1 MEPPPGFGEPP
12 DRARWSWRRRI
23 TFAVSSLLFAL
34 VPLGIGAGLYRS
46 SGDVTNLVFDV
57 LMMTA
62 WVTSPSD
69 RPPEPVGV
77 GTPMP
82 DGTPAP
88 EAPRFEAS
96 QLDVPEWSSK
106 ERVNIILLGTDR
118 RDNEPDVTR
127 TDTLLIVSIDPVT
140 KSAGVLSLPRDLW
153 VNIPGYGFERVNTA
167 FEIGEFQ
174 KKGGGPA
181 LLRKTIEGLLGVPI
195 HHYALVGF
203 TGFRK
208 VVDQLGGVVV
218 DVERPFRD
226 DEFPS
231 GNYGTRRILFQT
243 GLQVLDGETALWF
256 VRSRHADSDFGRNRR
271 QRQFLLAVRQQAL
284 QLNMITKAP
293 AMLSSIMDSVKTDLR
308 TTEILS
314 LARVAKDVETS
325 KLVSRAVD
333 ETMVNPWMTPGGA
346 AVLLPEPA
354 AIRQVVREVFGS
366 PGKLPTLPVMRAPPV
381 VSTPDV
387 LNAPIAVNPVSS
399 TPGGATATPM
409 DLSGSRSGSFFIT
422 PSVVPA
428 RVPPSVTP
436 VNLLRGPSTVTPV
449 ASGGAVTG
457 VGAGTG
463 TVPQATASPGAIG
476 ARGVETPSGP
486 TTGPAGTVV
495 RGPAMPAGTV
505 MVTVITSNAGTQNP
519 IGGAVVPPT
528 PVATLPLGP
537 TSAPVVST
545 RQPTV
550 APTTAPT
557 TAPNTVATPAA
568 TPAATPVATPVVAVP
583 TVTAPVPV
591 APTVNVP
598 PTAVPRSPTPAS
610 R

>member
-23 TFAVSSLLFAL
+23 TFAVSSLLFVL

-62 WVTSPSD
+62 WITSPAE
-69 RPPEPVGV
+69 RPPEAVGV

-82 DGTPAP
+82 EGTPAP
-88 EAPRFEAS
+88 QAPRFEAS

-226 DEFPS
+226 DEFPQ
-231 GNYGTRRILFQT
+231 GNYGTRRIIFQT

-293 AMLSSIMDSVKTDLR
+293 AMLSSIMESVRTDLR

-325 KLVSRAVD
+325 RLVSRAID
-333 ETMVNPWMTPGGA
+333 ESMVNPWMTPGGA

-354 AIRQVVREVFGS
+354 AIRQVVQEVFGT
-366 PGKLPTLPVMRAPPV
+366 PGKLPTLPVMRAPAV
-381 VSTPDV
+381 VSTPDMA
-387 LNAPIAVNPVSS
+387 NAPIAVNPVSS
-399 TPGGATATPM
+399 TPGGPTATPM
-409 DLSGSRSGSFFIT
+409 DLPGSRSASFFVT
-422 PSVVPA
+422 PSIVPTRMPA
-428 RVPPSVTP
+428 SVTP
-436 VNLLRGPSTVTPV
+436 VNLLRGPLTVTPV
-449 ASGGAVTG
+449 GSGAAVTG
-457 VGAGTG
+457 MGAGTG
-463 TVPQATASPGAIG
+463 SIPVATASPGAVG
-476 ARGVETPSGP
+476 TRGVATPGGTP
-486 TTGPAGTVV
+486 PGAPGPAGTVA
-495 RGPAMPAGTV
+495 RGLVLPAGTV
-505 MVTVITSNAGTQNP
+505 AVTVVTTNAGSQNP
-519 IGGAVVPPT
+519 AGGAVVPPT
-528 PVATLPLGP
+528 AVATLPLVP
-537 TSAPVVST
+537 TGVPVVPT
-545 RQPTV
+545 RL
-550 APTTAPT
+550 PTTAPT
-557 TAPNTVATPAA
+557 TAPTTVPSAVATPAGA
-568 TPAATPVATPVVAVP
+568 VPPVTVAATPVPAV
-583 TVTAPVPV
+583 T
-591 APTVNVP
+591 VP
-598 PTAVPRSPTPAS
+598 PTAVPRSPTPTS
-610 R
+610 P

>member
-23 TFAVSSLLFAL
+23 TFAVSSLLFIL

-69 RPPEPVGV
+69 RPPGPVGV

-333 ETMVNPWMTPGGA
+333 ESMVNPWMTPGGA

-354 AIRQVVREVFGS
+354 AIRQVVQEVFGT

-409 DLSGSRSGSFFIT
+409 DLPGSRSGSFFIT
-422 PSVVPA
+422 PSVVPT
-428 RVPPSVTP
+428 RVPASVTP

-449 ASGGAVTG
+449 SSGGAVTG
-457 VGAGTG
+457 MGAGTG
-463 TVPQATASPGAIG
+463 TVPQATASPGAVG
-476 ARGVETPSGP
+476 TRGVETPLGI

-495 RGPAMPAGTV
+495 RGPVMAAGTV
-505 MVTVITSNAGTQNP
+505 VVTVVTSNAGTQNP
-519 IGGAVVPPT
+519 VGGAVVPPT
-528 PVATLPLGP
+528 AVATLPLGP
-537 TSAPVVST
+537 TSVPAVST
-545 RQPTV
+545 RVPTV
-550 APTTAPT
+550 APTTV
-557 TAPNTVATPAA
+557 PNS
-568 TPAATPVATPVVAVP
+568 VATPVVAVP

>member
-23 TFAVSSLLFAL
+23 TFAMVSLLFVL
-34 VPLGIGAGLYRS
+34 VPIGIGAGLYRA

-69 RPPEPVGV
+69 RPPEPVGA

-82 DGTPAP
+82 EGTPAP

-153 VNIPGYGFERVNTA
+153 VNIPGYGYERINSA

-231 GNYGTRRILFQT
+231 GNFGTRRILFQT
-243 GLQVLDGETALWF
+243 GLQVLDGETALWY

-293 AMLSSIMDSVKTDLR
+293 AMLSSLMDSVKTDLR

-354 AIRQVVREVFGS
+354 AIRQVVQEVFGT
-366 PGKLPTLPVMRAPPV
+366 PAKLPMLPVMRAPPV

-387 LNAPIAVNPVSS
+387 LNAPIAINPVSS
-399 TPGGATATPM
+399 TPGGPTATPM
-409 DLSGSRSGSFFIT
+409 DLPGSRSASFFVT
-422 PSVVPA
+422 PSVVPTRMPA
-428 RVPPSVTP
+428 SVTP
-436 VNLLRGPSTVTPV
+436 VNLLRGPLTVTPV
-449 ASGGAVTG
+449 GSGAAVTG
-457 VGAGTG
+457 MGTG
-463 TVPQATASPGAIG
+463 TGTIPMATSSPNAVGTRSVA
-476 ARGVETPSGP
+476 TPAG
-486 TTGPAGTVV
+486 TVTGPAGTVV
-495 RGPAMPAGTV
+495 RGPALPAGTV
-505 MVTVITSNAGTQNP
+505 VVTVVTSNAGSQSP
-519 IGGAVVPPT
+519 AGGAVAPPT
-528 PVATLPLGP
+528 AVATLPLGP
-537 TSAPVVST
+537 TNVPVVPT
-545 RQPTV
+545 RLPTV
-550 APTTAPT
+550 VPTTVPS
-557 TAPNTVATPAA
+557 TVATPA
-568 TPAATPVATPVVAVP
+568 
-583 TVTAPVPV
+583 VPV
-591 APTVNVP
+591 APVTVPATPVQAVSVP
-598 PTAVPRSPTPAS
+598 PTAVPRSPTPTS

>member
-354 AIRQVVREVFGS
+354 AIRQVVREVFGT

-422 PSVVPA
+422 PSVVPT

-463 TVPQATASPGAIG
+463 TVPQATASPGAVG

-505 MVTVITSNAGTQNP
+505 MVTVVTSNAGTQNP

-557 TAPNTVATPAA
+557 TAPNTVATP
-568 TPAATPVATPVVAVP
+568 VATPVVAVP
-583 TVTAPVPV
+583 AVTAPATV

>member
-568 TPAATPVATPVVAVP
+568 TPVATPVVAVP

>member
-23 TFAVSSLLFAL
+23 TFAVSSLLFVL

-62 WVTSPSD
+62 WITSPAE
-69 RPPEPVGV
+69 RPPEAVGV

-82 DGTPAP
+82 EGTPAP
-88 EAPRFEAS
+88 QAPRFEAS

-226 DEFPS
+226 DEFPQ
-231 GNYGTRRILFQT
+231 GNYGTRRIIFQT

-293 AMLSSIMDSVKTDLR
+293 AMLSSIMESVRTDLR

-325 KLVSRAVD
+325 RLVSRAID
-333 ETMVNPWMTPGGA
+333 ESMVNPWMTPGGA

-354 AIRQVVREVFGS
+354 AIRQVVQEVFGT
-366 PGKLPTLPVMRAPPV
+366 PGKLPTLPVMRAPAV
-381 VSTPDV
+381 VSTPDMA
-387 LNAPIAVNPVSS
+387 NAPIAVNPVSS
-399 TPGGATATPM
+399 TPGGPTATPM
-409 DLSGSRSGSFFIT
+409 DLPGSRSASFFVT
-422 PSVVPA
+422 PSIVPTRMPA
-428 RVPPSVTP
+428 SVTP
-436 VNLLRGPSTVTPV
+436 VNLLRGPLTGTPV
-449 ASGGAVTG
+449 GSGAAVTG
-457 VGAGTG
+457 MGAGTG
-463 TVPQATASPGAIG
+463 SIPVATASPGAVG
-476 ARGVETPSGP
+476 TRGVATPGGTP
-486 TTGPAGTVV
+486 PGAPGPAGTVA
-495 RGPAMPAGTV
+495 RGLVLPAGTV
-505 MVTVITSNAGTQNP
+505 AVTVVTTNAGSQNP
-519 IGGAVVPPT
+519 AGGAVVPPT
-528 PVATLPLGP
+528 AVATLPLVP
-537 TSAPVVST
+537 TGVPVVPT
-545 RQPTV
+545 RL
-550 APTTAPT
+550 PTTAPT
-557 TAPNTVATPAA
+557 TAPTTVPSAVATPAGA
-568 TPAATPVATPVVAVP
+568 VPPVTVAATPVPAV
-583 TVTAPVPV
+583 T
-591 APTVNVP
+591 VP
-598 PTAVPRSPTPAS
+598 PTVVPRSPTPTS
-610 R
+610 P

>member
-409 DLSGSRSGSFFIT
+409 DLSGSRSG
-422 PSVVPA
+422 
-428 RVPPSVTP
+428 
-436 VNLLRGPSTVTPV
+436 
-449 ASGGAVTG
+449 
-457 VGAGTG
+457 
-463 TVPQATASPGAIG
+463 
-476 ARGVETPSGP
+476 
-486 TTGPAGTVV
+486 
-495 RGPAMPAGTV
+495 
-505 MVTVITSNAGTQNP
+505 
-519 IGGAVVPPT
+519 
-528 PVATLPLGP
+528 
-537 TSAPVVST
+537 
-545 RQPTV
+545 
-550 APTTAPT
+550 
-557 TAPNTVATPAA
+557 
-568 TPAATPVATPVVAVP
+568 
-583 TVTAPVPV
+583 
-591 APTVNVP
+591 
-598 PTAVPRSPTPAS
+598 
-610 R
+610 